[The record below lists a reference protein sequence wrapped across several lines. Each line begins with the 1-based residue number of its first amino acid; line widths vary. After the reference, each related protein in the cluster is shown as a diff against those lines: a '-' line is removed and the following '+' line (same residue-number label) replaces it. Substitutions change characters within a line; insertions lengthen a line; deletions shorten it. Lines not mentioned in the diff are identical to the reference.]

1 MKIIIA
7 GTGEVGFHL
16 SKLLTQESHDIVI
29 VDTSKRALEKA
40 TKNLD
45 VSTIRGDATSIK
57 ILERAGISKADL
69 LIAVTSTQ
77 HINILSCIIGKN
89 LGVKR
94 CIARIANSELLH
106 RKETFDLKDIG
117 INQVIYPESLGA
129 SEIKKLLKESAVSD
143 SFVFDKGKLQLIGIK
158 IDEKSELKD
167 KTLAETTYL
176 NPKTSFT
183 PVAIVRDIEDIIENE
198 TIIPRSHNILK
209 KDDVAYFI
217 AQSES
222 GVDEVLSLSGR
233 QHLEINNIMI
243 YGGSD
248 LAFISAKHL
257 SKKYNV
263 KLICEDLIKCEKF
276 ADALPNVMVL
286 NGPATDIDFLRE
298 EDLDSMDAF
307 LALSNETEKN
317 ILASLAAKE
326 SGVKKTISQV
336 ENIDFIPLAQNMG
349 LNTTINIKYL
359 TANFIVKYIRE
370 GELLNFTKLQG
381 VDAEVI
387 ELEVKEGSPI
397 LENKLRDLNFPKQGI
412 VGGLI
417 RGDDSMI
424 PRGDFQFKVGDRVLI
439 VTKKEGMKEIEQ
451 MFK

>member
-16 SKLLTQESHDIVI
+16 SKLLAQESHDIVI

-387 ELEVKEGSPI
+387 ELEVKEGSQI

-439 VTKKEGMKEIEQ
+439 VTKKEGMKAIEQ

>member
-16 SKLLTQESHDIVI
+16 SKLLAQESYDIVI
-29 VDTSKRALEKA
+29 VDISKIALEKA

-233 QHLEINNIMI
+233 QHLEINNVMI

-298 EDLDSMDAF
+298 EDLDNMDAF

>member
-16 SKLLTQESHDIVI
+16 SKLLAQESHDIVI
-29 VDTSKRALEKA
+29 IDTSKIALEKA

-57 ILERAGISKADL
+57 TLEKAGVNKADL

-77 HINILSCIIGKN
+77 HINILSCVIGKN

-94 CIARIANSELLH
+94 CIARISNTELLH

-217 AQSES
+217 ADSES
-222 GVDEVLSLSGR
+222 GVDEVLSLSGK
-233 QHLEINNIMI
+233 QHLDINNIMI

-257 SKKYNV
+257 SKKYSV
-263 KLICEDLIKCEKF
+263 KLICEDLNKCEKF

-298 EDLDSMDAF
+298 EDLDIMDAF

-370 GELLNFTKLQG
+370 GEILNFTKLQG

-387 ELEVKEGSPI
+387 ELEVKEGSLI
-397 LENKLRDLNFPKQGI
+397 LENKLKDLNFPKEGI

-424 PRGDFQFKVGDRVLI
+424 PRGDFQFQVGDRVLI
-439 VTKKEGMKEIEQ
+439 VTKKEGMKAIEQ

>member
-16 SKLLTQESHDIVI
+16 SKLLAQESHDIVI
-29 VDTSKRALEKA
+29 IDTSKIALEKA

-57 ILERAGISKADL
+57 TLESAGVSKADL

-77 HINILSCIIGKN
+77 HINILSCVIGKN

-94 CIARIANSELLH
+94 CIARISNSELLH

-209 KDDVAYFI
+209 EDDVAYFI
-217 AQSES
+217 ADSES

-233 QHLEINNIMI
+233 QHLDINDVMI

-263 KLICEDLIKCEKF
+263 KLICEDLNKCEKF

-286 NGPATDIDFLRE
+286 NGNATDIDFLRE

-387 ELEVKEGSPI
+387 ELEVKEDSPI
-397 LENKLRDLNFPKQGI
+397 LENKLKDLNFPKEGI

-424 PRGDFQFKVGDRVLI
+424 PRGDFKFKVGDRVLI
-439 VTKKEGMKEIEQ
+439 VTKKEGMKAIEQ
-451 MFK
+451 MFR

>member
-16 SKLLTQESHDIVI
+16 SKLLAQESHDIVI
-29 VDTSKRALEKA
+29 IDTSKIALERA

-57 ILERAGISKADL
+57 TLESAGVSKADL

-77 HINILSCIIGKN
+77 HINILSCVIGKN

-94 CIARIANSELLH
+94 CIARISNSELLH

-209 KDDVAYFI
+209 EDDVAYFI
-217 AQSES
+217 ADSES

-233 QHLEINNIMI
+233 QHLDINDIMI

-263 KLICEDLIKCEKF
+263 KLICEDLNKCEKF

-387 ELEVKEGSPI
+387 ELEVKEDSPI
-397 LENKLRDLNFPKQGI
+397 LENKLKDLNFPKEGI

-417 RGDDSMI
+417 RGDDAMI
-424 PRGDFQFKVGDRVLI
+424 PRGDFKFKVGDRVLI
-439 VTKKEGMKEIEQ
+439 VTKKEGMKAIEQ
-451 MFK
+451 MFR

>member
-16 SKLLTQESHDIVI
+16 SKLLAQESYDIVI
-29 VDTSKRALEKA
+29 VDISKRALEKA

-176 NPKTSFT
+176 NPKTTFT

-233 QHLEINNIMI
+233 QHLEINNVMI

-298 EDLDSMDAF
+298 EDLDNMDAF

-397 LENKLRDLNFPKQGI
+397 LENKLRDLNFPKEGI

-439 VTKKEGMKEIEQ
+439 VTKKEGMKAIEQ

>member
-16 SKLLTQESHDIVI
+16 SKLLAQESHDIVI
-29 VDTSKRALEKA
+29 IDTSKIALERA

-57 ILERAGISKADL
+57 TLESAGVSKADL

-77 HINILSCIIGKN
+77 HINILSCVIGKN

-94 CIARIANSELLH
+94 CIARISNSELLH

-217 AQSES
+217 ADSES

-233 QHLEINNIMI
+233 QHLDINDIMI

-263 KLICEDLIKCEKF
+263 KLICEDLNKCEKF

-387 ELEVKEGSPI
+387 ELEVKEDSPI
-397 LENKLRDLNFPKQGI
+397 LENKLKDLNFPKEGI

-417 RGDDSMI
+417 RGEDSMI
-424 PRGDFQFKVGDRVLI
+424 PRGDFEFKVGDRVLI
-439 VTKKEGMKEIEQ
+439 VTKKEGMKAIEQ

>member
-16 SKLLTQESHDIVI
+16 SKLLAQESHDIVI
-29 VDTSKRALEKA
+29 IDTSKIALERA

-57 ILERAGISKADL
+57 TLESAGVSKADL

-77 HINILSCIIGKN
+77 HINILSCVIGKN

-94 CIARIANSELLH
+94 CIARISNSELLH

-209 KDDVAYFI
+209 EDDVAYFI
-217 AQSES
+217 ADSES

-233 QHLEINNIMI
+233 QHLDINDIMI

-263 KLICEDLIKCEKF
+263 KLICEDLNKCEKF

-387 ELEVKEGSPI
+387 ELEVKEDSPI
-397 LENKLRDLNFPKQGI
+397 LENKLKDLNFPKEGI

-417 RGDDSMI
+417 RGEDSMI
-424 PRGDFQFKVGDRVLI
+424 PRGDFEFKVGDRVLI
-439 VTKKEGMKEIEQ
+439 VTKKEGMKAIEQ

>member
-1 MKIIIA
+1 MKIIVA

-16 SKLLTQESHDIVI
+16 SKLLAQESHDIVI
-29 VDTSKRALEKA
+29 IDISKIALEKA

-57 ILERAGISKADL
+57 TLEKAGVNKADL

-77 HINILSCIIGKN
+77 HINILSCVIGKN

-94 CIARIANSELLH
+94 CIARISNTELLH

-217 AQSES
+217 ADSES
-222 GVDEVLSLSGR
+222 GVDEVLSLSGK
-233 QHLEINNIMI
+233 QHLDINNIMI

-257 SKKYNV
+257 SKKYSV
-263 KLICEDLIKCEKF
+263 KLICEDLNKCEKF

-298 EDLDSMDAF
+298 EDLDIMDAF

-336 ENIDFIPLAQNMG
+336 ENIEFVPLAHNMG

-359 TANFIVKYIRE
+359 TANFIVNYIRE
-370 GELLNFTKLQG
+370 GELLNFTSIEGL
-381 VDAEVI
+381 DADVI
-387 ELEVKEGSPI
+387 EVEVKEGSNV
-397 LENKLRDLNFPKQGI
+397 LDNKLKEIGFPKDGI
-412 VGGLI
+412 IGGVL
-417 RGDDSMI
+417 RNKEPLI
-424 PRGDFQFKVGDRVLI
+424 PRGDFTFEVGDRVLI
-439 VTKKEGMKEIEQ
+439 VTKKEGKKSIEA

>member
-16 SKLLTQESHDIVI
+16 SKLLAQESHDIVI
-29 VDTSKRALEKA
+29 IDTSKIALERA

-57 ILERAGISKADL
+57 TLESAGVSKADL

-77 HINILSCIIGKN
+77 HINILSCVIGKN

-94 CIARIANSELLH
+94 CIARISNSELLH

-209 KDDVAYFI
+209 EDDVAYFI
-217 AQSES
+217 ADSES

-233 QHLEINNIMI
+233 QHLDINDIMI

-263 KLICEDLIKCEKF
+263 KLICEDLNKCEKF

-387 ELEVKEGSPI
+387 ELEVKEDSPI
-397 LENKLRDLNFPKQGI
+397 LENKLKDLNFPKEGI

-424 PRGDFQFKVGDRVLI
+424 PRGDFEFKVGDRVLI
-439 VTKKEGMKEIEQ
+439 VTKKEGMKAIEQ

>member
-16 SKLLTQESHDIVI
+16 SKLLAQESHDIVI
-29 VDTSKRALEKA
+29 IDTSKIALEKA

-57 ILERAGISKADL
+57 TLEKAGVNKADL

-77 HINILSCIIGKN
+77 HINILSCVIGKN

-94 CIARIANSELLH
+94 CIARISNTELLH

-217 AQSES
+217 ADSES
-222 GVDEVLSLSGR
+222 GVDEVLSLSGK
-233 QHLEINNIMI
+233 QHLDINNIMI

-257 SKKYNV
+257 SKKYKV
-263 KLICEDLIKCEKF
+263 KLICEDLNKCEKF

-298 EDLDSMDAF
+298 EDLDIMDAF

-370 GELLNFTKLQG
+370 GEILNFTKLQG

-387 ELEVKEGSPI
+387 ELEVKEGSSI
-397 LENKLRDLNFPKQGI
+397 LENKLKDLNFPKEGI

-424 PRGDFQFKVGDRVLI
+424 PRGDFQFQVGDRVLI
-439 VTKKEGMKEIEQ
+439 VTKKEGMKAIEQ

>member
-16 SKLLTQESHDIVI
+16 SKLLAQESHDIVI
-29 VDTSKRALEKA
+29 IDTSKIALERA

-57 ILERAGISKADL
+57 TLESAGVSKADL

-77 HINILSCIIGKN
+77 HINILSCVIGKN

-94 CIARIANSELLH
+94 CIARISNSELLH

-209 KDDVAYFI
+209 EDDVAYFI
-217 AQSES
+217 ADSES

-233 QHLEINNIMI
+233 QHLDINDIMI

-263 KLICEDLIKCEKF
+263 KLICEDLNKCEKF

-298 EDLDSMDAF
+298 EDLDNMDAF

-387 ELEVKEGSPI
+387 ELEVKEDSPI
-397 LENKLRDLNFPKQGI
+397 LENKLKDLNFPKEGI

-417 RGDDSMI
+417 RGEDSMI
-424 PRGDFQFKVGDRVLI
+424 PRGDFEFKVGDRVLI
-439 VTKKEGMKEIEQ
+439 VTKKEGMKAIEQ

>member
-16 SKLLTQESHDIVI
+16 SKLLAQESHDIVI
-29 VDTSKRALEKA
+29 IDTSKIALERA

-57 ILERAGISKADL
+57 TLESAGISKADL

-77 HINILSCIIGKN
+77 HINILSCVIGKN

-94 CIARIANSELLH
+94 CIARISNSELLH

-209 KDDVAYFI
+209 EDDVAYFI
-217 AQSES
+217 ADSES

-233 QHLEINNIMI
+233 QHLDINDIMI

-263 KLICEDLIKCEKF
+263 KLICEDLNKCEKF

-387 ELEVKEGSPI
+387 ELEVKEDSPI
-397 LENKLRDLNFPKQGI
+397 LENKLKDLNFPKEGI

-417 RGDDSMI
+417 RGEDSMI
-424 PRGDFQFKVGDRVLI
+424 PRGDFEFKVGDRVLI
-439 VTKKEGMKEIEQ
+439 VTKKEGMKAIEQ

>member
-16 SKLLTQESHDIVI
+16 SKLLAQESHDIVI
-29 VDTSKRALEKA
+29 IDTSKIALEKA

-57 ILERAGISKADL
+57 TLEKAGVNKADL

-77 HINILSCIIGKN
+77 HINILSCVIGKN

-94 CIARIANSELLH
+94 CIARISNTELLH

-217 AQSES
+217 AESES
-222 GVDEVLSLSGR
+222 GVDEVLSLSGK
-233 QHLEINNIMI
+233 QHLDINNIMI

-257 SKKYNV
+257 SKKYSV
-263 KLICEDLIKCEKF
+263 KLICEDLNKCEKF

-298 EDLDSMDAF
+298 EDLDIMDAF

-370 GELLNFTKLQG
+370 GEILNFTKLQG

-387 ELEVKEGSPI
+387 ELEVKEGSSI
-397 LENKLRDLNFPKQGI
+397 LENKLKDLNFPKEGI

-424 PRGDFQFKVGDRVLI
+424 PRGDFQFQVGDRVLI
-439 VTKKEGMKEIEQ
+439 VTKKEGMKAIEQ

>member
-16 SKLLTQESHDIVI
+16 SKLLAQESYDIVI
-29 VDTSKRALEKA
+29 VDISKRALEKA

-233 QHLEINNIMI
+233 QHLEINNVMI

-298 EDLDSMDAF
+298 EDLDNMDAF